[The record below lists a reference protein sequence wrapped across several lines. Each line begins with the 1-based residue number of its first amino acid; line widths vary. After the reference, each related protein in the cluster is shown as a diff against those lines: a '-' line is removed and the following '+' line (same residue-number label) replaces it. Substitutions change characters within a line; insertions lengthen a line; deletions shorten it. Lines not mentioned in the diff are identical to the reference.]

1 MSCTA
6 VRVAIALSGGV
17 DSAVAALFLHRCVP
31 HWGDVEALWRLERP
45 LALCEVVKAL
55 EQHRPLSEV
64 VALAPATGNRHDP
77 AAAVKYFPLFMKNWD
92 DAFES
97 DGAGRSWCEAAQQ
110 DYNDATDV
118 ARALGLLHSGEI
130 LPLHNYSACY
140 VEKCFQPMLDAY
152 ARGATLNVDVLC
164 NEEVKFLALLD
175 ALLTAGRAAYLATGH
190 YARTVYFPLLSR
202 ENAAPTSLRVIARP
216 FSARNDL
223 NDQTVFL
230 SRLSKR
236 QTLRAIFPLGHVF
249 ERKSDV
255 RAVAEHFGMRRISAK
270 KTSTGLCFVGEHYKR
285 AGGGGSCA
293 GGFRSF
299 LEEYMAPNCTALQKL
314 TAAGQ
319 QTTFIN
325 AETGDVVEASGL
337 ALQRDDD
344 DDDGVLLPAYSLT
357 LGQLIRGKSED
368 GKMVRYYVQRKEL
381 FPFRE
386 NCNNGDNE
394 DDDGGQVRH
403 LHTVW
408 LVDRWDHPLL
418 YGKVARIHDVKL
430 SVHPQWLGNR
440 EGSVRLHCRCCARH
454 QEPLRPALICFD
466 WSDVRE
472 KNDCIRVA
480 TATVLF
486 EEPVRALTPGQALV
500 AYIPFEEGAE
510 ECSGMVCCWQVAG
523 SLRSHVEWTPLL

>member
-500 AYIPFEEGAE
+500 AYISLSKEGAE
-510 ECSGMVCCWQVAG
+510 DAAGWFVVASGWIA
-523 SLRSHVEWTPLL
+523 